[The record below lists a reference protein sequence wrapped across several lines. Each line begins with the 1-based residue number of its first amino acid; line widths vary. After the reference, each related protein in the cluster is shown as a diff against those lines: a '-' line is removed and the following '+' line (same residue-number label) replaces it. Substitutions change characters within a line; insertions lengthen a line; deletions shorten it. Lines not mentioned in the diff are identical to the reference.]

1 VIAENTL
8 NRRVHRFVRSLSVSN
23 LQISALSPRPTSFPT
38 ASTSNLSPRFL
49 PVVAWQNLDTQDCVA
64 GTFQNGN
71 GGTMCILC
79 PSGTY
84 SAIPAQA
91 DGKNCTRCLGGKY
104 SVTTGATSNGLCLSC
119 EAGTYAVTGS
129 SRCTICPRGKYANS
143 STSAGS
149 SAMYCLHCDKGKFW
163 SYAQAVNN
171 SACHECPAGVET
183 TRADTLTVVPIDN
196 HTSRH
201 THSHTHRFVCIA
213 RWPDELCRMQAWHI
227 C

>member
-1 VIAENTL
+1 MSGV
-8 NRRVHRFVRSLSVSN
+8 SLSLIYKS
-23 LQISALSPRPTSFPT
+23 LQLSPCPTSFPT
-38 ASTSNLSPRFL
+38 ASTFNLNPPFSAR
-49 PVVAWQNLDTQDCVA
+49 QNMDTQDCVA

-91 DGKNCTRCLGGKY
+91 DGNNCTSCLGGKY
-104 SVTTGATSNGLCLSC
+104 SVATGATSNGLCLSC

-149 SAMYCLHCDKGKFW
+149 SAMYCLHCDKGKFS
-163 SYAQAVNN
+163 SYSQAVNN
-171 SACHECPAGVET
+171 SACCDCPPGLHMEMFSNKVIHACCSK
-183 TRADTLTVVPIDN
+183 P
-196 HTSRH
+196 
-201 THSHTHRFVCIA
+201 
-213 RWPDELCRMQAWHI
+213 
-227 C
+227 